1 MTRARSTALLTAS
14 TVRAVVILGTHERGR
29 GRPASS
35 LVILLRIRTGS
46 CLLPCDGRQASS
58 AGLVPSEL
66 LTFVVV
72 VIVVLSF
79 VVVVSVTELVLID
92 SNASVAGAADTGT
105 HGRRVAAGADHLDGR
120 HLADEDSIAL
130 GVGRHR
136 MRAQRLRDLLDQ
148 EVRVGVDDAEHGR
161 LLIRRRA
168 GRARYGA
175 IPAGPDIVA
184 LIALVEPD
192 LIGAGD
198 VNDGGLL
205 LGLGIDHQRRR
216 VARAVLRGAAQ
227 QQIVVRSD
235 RGAVWVAGVEQDHP
249 GVGGRIEGPLD
260 RGWRGRIGHKQ
271 TAVAGDRSGQL
282 PVIATRRV
290 VG

>member
-29 GRPASS
+29 GLPASS
-35 LVILLRIRTGS
+35 WVILLRIRTGS

-72 VIVVLSF
+72 VVLSF
-79 VVVVSVTELVLID
+79 VVVVSVTDLVLID

-105 HGRRVAAGADHLDGR
+105 HGRRVAAGADHRDGR

-136 MRAQRLRDLLDQ
+136 MRAQPLRDLLDQ

-175 IPAGPDIVA
+175 IPAGPDIVG
-184 LIALVEPD
+184 LIALAEPD
-192 LIGAGD
+192 LIGAGG

-227 QQIVVRSD
+227 QQVVVRAD

-249 GVGGRIEGPLD
+249 GVGG
-260 RGWRGRIGHKQ
+260 
-271 TAVAGDRSGQL
+271 
-282 PVIATRRV
+282 
-290 VG
+290 